1 MTMRRIDDVDF
12 LKKLFRDYCLRP
24 VRTRGDHLALKRLHV
39 EVFDAPDGAMTI
51 RVNDAQGRVL
61 DVGWRPGHAW
71 MRWALC
77 VNDGIAT
84 ADPHQLAR
92 FIARFLR
99 KHGLISS
106 TPKRG
111 VA

>member
-1 MTMRRIDDVDF
+1 MRRIDDVDF
-12 LKKLFRDYCLRP
+12 LKKLFPDYCLRS
-24 VRTRGDHLALKRLHV
+24 VRTRADHFALRRLHV
-39 EVFDAPDGAMTI
+39 EVFTAPDGAMTI
-51 RVNDAQGRVL
+51 RVNDAEGRVL

-71 MRWALC
+71 MRFALC

-99 KHGLISS
+99 KHGVISG
-106 TPKRG
+106 TAKRRT
-111 VA
+111 A